1 MLFADAVLTGRTAL
15 ADGAAEGAGADE
27 DAPLPVQAARLSAKV
42 RDSTIAS
49 IFFMLIS
56 FLSSVLHRRWSP
68 PPRLSMCTVHQ
79 NDTLCSKPVRYFLNR
94 GTACAVCFAPDTYAH
109 MGSVRPKL

>member
-1 MLFADAVLTGRTAL
+1 MYTAQ
-15 ADGAAEGAGADE
+15 DE

-68 PPRLSMCTVHQ
+68 PPRSSMCTVHQ

-94 GTACAVCFAPDTYAH
+94 GTACAVCFAPGTYAH